1 MNYDRE
7 KLKGLCSKRIKTGFI
22 GAVHLFEKMYCHL
35 WGGSIDSYGE
45 MLLPEVMNESQKK
58 FYDTYLQFRSDVL
71 RLGNNQIRLNAGEFN
86 NFDVKF
92 RGIQFFF
99 KETDNG

>member
-1 MNYDRE
+1 MHADRE

-35 WGGSIDSYGE
+35 WGASIDDYGE
-45 MLLPEVMNESQKK
+45 MLLPAVMNESQKK

-71 RLGNNQIRLNAGEFN
+71 RLGNNQIRLNSAEFN

-92 RGIQFFF
+92 RGIQFLF
-99 KETDNG
+99 KGTENG